1 MTDVSGRFEGRVAL
15 VTGGTTGIGAA
26 VVERLVREG
35 AAVVTCARHE
45 PEKPFAGDV
54 AFVAADVTNETDMAN
69 VVSVAIAVHG
79 HLDVVIANA
88 GSGGAGQW
96 PSEPTDDW
104 QAIVDL
110 NLNGTMFTC
119 RAAWPHLVDSS
130 GSVVI
135 VSSLSAIMGVGRNE
149 LDQMGGFQPSA
160 SYQASKAGIE
170 GLAKH
175 LAGRGGE
182 HGVRVNVVR
191 PGRIMTDRW
200 AAMLGDDG
208 LFWSHYQRIQLL
220 KRQGHPDDVAA
231 AVAFLASDDAGFI
244 TGAVLDV
251 DGGAVAKL

>member
-1 MTDVSGRFEGRVAL
+1 MAERFAGKVAL
-15 VTGGTTGIGAA
+15 VTGASTGIGATI
-26 VVERLVREG
+26 VERLVNEG
-35 AAVVTCARHE
+35 ASVVGCARHE

-54 AFVAADVTNETDMAN
+54 TFVTADVTNEGEMTR
-69 VVSVAIAVHG
+69 AVDAVIDRHG
-79 HLDVVIANA
+79 RIDVVVANA
-88 GSGGAGQW
+88 GTGGAGQW
-96 PSEPTDDW
+96 PNESADDW

-119 RAAWPHLVDSS
+119 RAAWPHLVASA

-135 VSSLSAIMGVGRNE
+135 VSSLSAWMGVGENE

-170 GLAKH
+170 GLAVH

-191 PGRIMTDRW
+191 PGRILTARW
-200 AAMLGDDG
+200 AAMLGEDG

-220 KRQGHPDDVAA
+220 KRQGRAEDVAA
-231 AVAFLASDDAGFI
+231 AVAFLASDEAAFI
-244 TGAVLDV
+244 TGAILNV